1 MRFKRVFTLVIDSV
15 GIGAAKDAA
24 KFDDEGSD
32 TLGHIT
38 SYWNGELKLPN
49 LTALGL
55 GNIRA
60 DSPLTGVLPV
70 EAPLAYYGKMQEI
83 SAGKDSM
90 DGHWEMM
97 GSPVTEPLG
106 FFPNGFP
113 EPLIKAI
120 EEFSGR
126 KVIVNRPISGTEVIA
141 KYGEEQLETGALI
154 VYTSGD
160 SVLQIAANTAI
171 ISLDELYRICKYV
184 REITIDEYHIGRII
198 ARPYV
203 GKDKSE
209 FKRTS
214 DRHDFTLVPPKDTV
228 LDMLGQAGFEVI
240 GVGKTNDIFS
250 GKGIATRIH
259 TESNDDGM
267 TKTIEVAQTDF
278 TGLCFTNLVD
288 FDAMY
293 GHRRDLEGYGK
304 ALAAFDERLGELL
317 QNLQVDDL
325 LLITADHGNDPGFKG
340 TDHTREYVPLL
351 AYSPSFSKGSSLGI
365 RETYADLGATI
376 LDNFELPNKTD
387 GKSFLADLRRDQDE

>member
-1 MRFKRVFTLVIDSV
+1 MSYKRVFVIVMDSV
-15 GIGAAKDAA
+15 GTGAAHDAA
-24 KFDDEGSD
+24 KFDDVGSD
-32 TLGHIT
+32 TLGHV
-38 SYWNGELKLPN
+38 GEYYKGALKLPN
-49 LTALGL
+49 LGKLGISNL
-55 GNIRA
+55 RDTPIEGVPVA
-60 DSPLTGVLPV
+60 DPAIGD
-70 EAPLAYYGKMQEI
+70 YGKMEEI

-97 GSPVTEPLG
+97 GLPVTEPLG

-126 KVIVNRPISGTEVIA
+126 KVIVNRPISGTEVIV

-317 QNLQVDDL
+317 QNLQVNDL

-351 AYSPSFSKGSSLGI
+351 AYSPSLSKGSSLGI

>member
-24 KFDDEGSD
+24 KFDDEGSE

-38 SYWNGELKLPN
+38 AYWNGELKLPN

-70 EAPLAYYGKMQEI
+70 ETPLAYYGKMQEI

-97 GSPVTEPLG
+97 GLPVTEPLG

-120 EEFSGR
+120 EGFSGR

-171 ISLDELYRICKYV
+171 IPLDELYRICKYV

-203 GKDKSE
+203 GKDKNE

-250 GKGIATRIH
+250 GKGIDTGIH

-267 TKTIEVAQTDF
+267 TKTIEVAKTDF

-293 GHRRDLEGYGK
+293 GHRRDREGYGK

-317 QNLQVDDL
+317 ENLQADDL

-365 RETYADLGATI
+365 RDTYADLGATI
-376 LDNFELPNKTD
+376 LDNFALPNKTD
-387 GKSFLADLRRDQDE
+387 GKSFLADLRRN

>member
-70 EAPLAYYGKMQEI
+70 ETPLAYYGKMQEI

-97 GSPVTEPLG
+97 GLPVTEPLG

-120 EEFSGR
+120 EGFSGR

-160 SVLQIAANTAI
+160 SVLQL
-171 ISLDELYRICKYV
+171 SLI
-184 REITIDEYHIGRII
+184 HI
-198 ARPYV
+198 
-203 GKDKSE
+203 
-209 FKRTS
+209 
-214 DRHDFTLVPPKDTV
+214 
-228 LDMLGQAGFEVI
+228 
-240 GVGKTNDIFS
+240 
-250 GKGIATRIH
+250 
-259 TESNDDGM
+259 
-267 TKTIEVAQTDF
+267 
-278 TGLCFTNLVD
+278 
-288 FDAMY
+288 
-293 GHRRDLEGYGK
+293 
-304 ALAAFDERLGELL
+304 
-317 QNLQVDDL
+317 
-325 LLITADHGNDPGFKG
+325 
-340 TDHTREYVPLL
+340 
-351 AYSPSFSKGSSLGI
+351 
-365 RETYADLGATI
+365 
-376 LDNFELPNKTD
+376 
-387 GKSFLADLRRDQDE
+387 

>member
-1 MRFKRVFTLVIDSV
+1 MSYKRVFVIVMDSV
-15 GIGAAKDAA
+15 GTGAAHDAA
-24 KFDDEGSD
+24 KFDDVGSD
-32 TLGHIT
+32 TLGHV
-38 SYWNGELKLPN
+38 GEYYKGALKLPN
-49 LTALGL
+49 LGKLGISNL
-55 GNIRA
+55 RDKPIEGVPVA
-60 DSPLTGVLPV
+60 DPAIGD
-70 EAPLAYYGKMQEI
+70 YGKMEEI

-97 GSPVTEPLG
+97 GLPVTEPLG

-317 QNLQVDDL
+317 QNLQVNDL

-387 GKSFLADLRRDQDE
+387 GKSFLTYLRRDQDE

>member
-1 MRFKRVFTLVIDSV
+1 MSC
-15 GIGAAKDAA
+15 
-24 KFDDEGSD
+24 
-32 TLGHIT
+32 
-38 SYWNGELKLPN
+38 
-49 LTALGL
+49 
-55 GNIRA
+55 
-60 DSPLTGVLPV
+60 
-70 EAPLAYYGKMQEI
+70 
-83 SAGKDSM
+83 
-90 DGHWEMM
+90 
-97 GSPVTEPLG
+97 
-106 FFPNGFP
+106 
-113 EPLIKAI
+113 
-120 EEFSGR
+120 
-126 KVIVNRPISGTEVIA
+126 
-141 KYGEEQLETGALI
+141 
-154 VYTSGD
+154 
-160 SVLQIAANTAI
+160 
-171 ISLDELYRICKYV
+171 ICKYV

-317 QNLQVDDL
+317 QNLQVNDL

-351 AYSPSFSKGSSLGI
+351 AYSPSLSKGSSLGI

>member
-1 MRFKRVFTLVIDSV
+1 MRFKRVFTLVLDSV

-97 GSPVTEPLG
+97 GLPVTEPLG

-126 KVIVNRPISGTEVIA
+126 KVIVNRPISGTEVIV

-160 SVLQIAANTAI
+160 SV
-171 ISLDELYRICKYV
+171 LYRICKYV

-317 QNLQVDDL
+317 QNLQVNDL

-351 AYSPSFSKGSSLGI
+351 AYSPSLSKGSSLGI